1 MYLCMKTMKWV
12 TMNFAALFY
21 EQKEAGGVCETEYM
35 SLATPNS
42 WIHQQFI
49 SIHSKIMIIIKL
61 EVIISVSSMYID
73 DA

>member
-42 WIHQQFI
+42 
-49 SIHSKIMIIIKL
+49 
-61 EVIISVSSMYID
+61 
-73 DA
+73 